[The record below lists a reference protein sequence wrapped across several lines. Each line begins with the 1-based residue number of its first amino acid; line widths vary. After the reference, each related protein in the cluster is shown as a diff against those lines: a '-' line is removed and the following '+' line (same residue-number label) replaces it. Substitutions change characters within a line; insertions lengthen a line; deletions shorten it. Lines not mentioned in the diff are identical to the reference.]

1 MPPRIK
7 PEAELAGRLVQA
19 LRERK
24 GQGEGA
30 YPVTLTRLTAEA
42 VAGADDALIAK
53 ALKQKTFTSAVV
65 RASKK
70 DPGSPVALAEDGDLL
85 AGSRLLLEH
94 LLEQVCTPAAPL
106 VEAGKLVKKVDKPLQ
121 KLLADRIAGPLP
133 DTVGSTTVKKKR
145 HLYLQ
150 RMPPAKSPEEV
161 LSEKLVRLLGEFK
174 ERGPSAYPPRLF
186 DFVSRIGG
194 DDLAHFDHA
203 LKSEPFASRAVL
215 ASTATMEAPVAL
227 AEDRELLVSSRAL
240 LEFALLRACTP
251 KKRAVPVADAARPL
265 APGLRDEFVRSVEA
279 RVRDGDLPDS
289 IGILDKAGRT
299 LLYRTALPPD
309 LGPLLAAGI
318 LTELRQRRQRGTD
331 YPTTATE
338 LSRTVKPSASADA
351 VVKALADR
359 SIKGQ
364 VMAAAR
370 DRDAP
375 VALKE
380 DGALLAASPRLIEF
394 ALERARTDFDQ
405 AVNAAS
411 LKRKV
416 PKELQAD
423 FAASLDQCLGVNALP
438 AGIGALRVKQ
448 AWHLFFLRDVQG
460 AT

>member
-7 PEAELAGRLVQA
+7 PEAELAATLVQA

-24 GQGEGA
+24 GQGQGT

-42 VAGADDALIAK
+42 AAGADDALVAK

-70 DPGSPVALAEDGDLL
+70 DPASPVALAEDGDLL

-94 LLEQVCTPAAPL
+94 LLEQVCTPAEPL

-121 KLLADRIAGPLP
+121 RPLADRIAAGPLP
-133 DTVGSTTVKKKR
+133 DTVGSTTVRNKR
-145 HLYLQ
+145 HLYLL

-174 ERGPSAYPPRLF
+174 ERGPFDYPPRLF

-194 DDLAHFDHA
+194 DDLTHFDRA

-215 ASTATMEAPVAL
+215 ATTATMEAPVAL

-251 KKRAVPVADAARPL
+251 KKRAVQVADAARQL

-289 IGILDKAGRT
+289 VGMLDKDGRT

-318 LTELRQRRQRGTD
+318 LRELRQRRQRGTD
-331 YPTTATE
+331 YPTTAAE
-338 LSRTVKPSASADA
+338 LARTVKPSASADS

-364 VMAAAR
+364 VVAAAR
-370 DRDAP
+370 GSWP
-375 VALKE
+375 
-380 DGALLAASPRLIEF
+380 P
-394 ALERARTDFDQ
+394 AR
-405 AVNAAS
+405 
-411 LKRKV
+411 
-416 PKELQAD
+416 
-423 FAASLDQCLGVNALP
+423 G
-438 AGIGALRVKQ
+438 
-448 AWHLFFLRDVQG
+448 
-460 AT
+460 